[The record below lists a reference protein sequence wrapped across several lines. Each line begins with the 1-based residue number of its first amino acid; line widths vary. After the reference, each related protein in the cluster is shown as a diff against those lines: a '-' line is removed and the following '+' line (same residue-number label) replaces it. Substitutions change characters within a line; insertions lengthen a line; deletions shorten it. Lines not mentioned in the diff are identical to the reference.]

1 MRQQDNMNRSKPTY
15 QELEKII
22 AQLEAEKKAGYG
34 SKDCQEPS
42 PTELLLKEKEEQ
54 FRTIFTSSPQPMA
67 LSEAESGKL
76 IEVNEVFCEKVGASK
91 DQLLGFTTTELG
103 FYSKKDRKVFTD
115 ELLQN
120 GAVDGLEMT
129 FTTPRQENFIA
140 KMFARFIRVNNQQ
153 YVLTIFDDVT
163 KEKKAEQRLRESE
176 EKFRSFVENANDII
190 YQLSP
195 EGIFTYVSPNW
206 ESILGHPVNE
216 VLGQHFS
223 SFVHPDDINVCI
235 DFLQK
240 IITTGLKQRDV
251 EYRVKHQDGRWKWHT
266 SNASPLKNAAG
277 KVIAYIGVA
286 RDITKRK
293 NDEIAL
299 KEANEE
305 YAALNEELKS
315 INERLQTEI
324 QERQKAENRLK
335 NRLRYEHSINTCST
349 VLLNNEPNAADEG
362 LRYVLDSSE
371 ASCIHIFKNYEAEN
385 GDLCIEQIHGV
396 CAGHS
401 LPTKVKLS
409 KEQFSYQKDGLAR
422 WKIALS
428 KHKII
433 SGKVSDLP
441 AEEQRWL
448 KARNIQNVLVIPLW
462 VKNVFYGFIEF
473 DYILAEKT
481 WNENDLA
488 QLRTLAELYGIYFQ
502 NKANEQTIVQHN
514 QKLKALNATK
524 DKLFSIIGHDLK
536 NPISNIQGFS
546 ALIKNNHS
554 SYSEDKIRYFNEMI
568 YQSTEYLSGL
578 LDDLLTWSR
587 TQRRKI
593 PYHPEFVYMHSLVNE
608 TINLLKLSADKKQIR
623 LINQIDKEQ
632 KVYADRPTTT
642 TIIRNLLSNAIKF
655 THPGGKIAVW
665 AEKETENLI
674 TGISDTG
681 VGIEKDKLESIFQ
694 MGDKASATGTS
705 GEQGTGLGLILCKE
719 FIELNKGSI
728 WAESQP
734 GKGSTFYFSLPV
746 KEPGNH
752 LSHSQT

>member
-1 MRQQDNMNRSKPTY
+1 MNPSKPSY
-15 QELEKII
+15 QELEKRI

-34 SKDCQEPS
+34 SNACHESS
-42 PTELLLKEKEEQ
+42 PTEILLKEREEQ
-54 FRTIFTSSPQPMA
+54 FRTIFTRSPQPMA

-76 IEVNEVFCEKVGASK
+76 IEVNEVFCQKAGASS
-91 DQLLGFTTTELG
+91 DLLLGFTTTELG
-103 FYSKKDRKVFTD
+103 FYSKKDRKIFID

-129 FTTPRQENFIA
+129 FTTLKNKIFTA
-140 KMFARFIRVNNQQ
+140 KMFARFIRVNSQQ
-153 YVLTIFDDVT
+153 YVLTIFDDIT
-163 KEKKAEQRLRESE
+163 KEKQAEQKLRENE

-195 EGIFTYVSPNW
+195 EGIFVYVSPNW
-206 ESILGHPVNE
+206 ESILGHPVNK
-216 VLGQHFS
+216 VLGYHIS
-223 SFVHPDDINVCI
+223 SFVHPHDIDVCI

-240 IITTGLKQRDV
+240 IITSGLKQRDV
-251 EYRVKHQDGRWKWHT
+251 EYRVKHQDGSWKWHT

-277 KVIAYIGVA
+277 KVTAYIGVA

-293 NDEIAL
+293 RDEIAL

-335 NRLRYEHSINTCST
+335 NRLKYEHSINTCST
-349 VLLNNEPNAADEG
+349 VLLNNEPNAANEG

-371 ASCIHIFKNYEAEN
+371 ASCIHIFKNYDAEN
-385 GDLCIEQIHGV
+385 GDLGTEQIHGV
-396 CAGHS
+396 CAGHIPS
-401 LPTKVKLS
+401 AKVKLS
-409 KEQFSYQKDGLAR
+409 KKQFSYKKDGLER

-433 SGKVSDLP
+433 SGKVSALP
-441 AEEQRWL
+441 TEEQHWL

-462 VKNVFYGFIEF
+462 VKNSFFGFIEF
-473 DYILAEKT
+473 DYTVADKT

-488 QLRTLAELYGIYFQ
+488 QLHTLAELYGIYFQ
-502 NKANEQTIVQHN
+502 NKANEQTIIKHN
-514 QKLKALNATK
+514 QKLKELNATK

-536 NPISNIQGFS
+536 NPISNIKGFS
-546 ALIKNNHS
+546 ALIEDNYT
-554 SYSEDKIRYFNEMI
+554 SYPEDKIRHFNKMI
-568 YQSTEYLSGL
+568 YQSTENLSGL

-587 TQRRKI
+587 TQRRRI
-593 PYHPEFVYMHSLVNE
+593 PYHPEVIYLHSTVDENF
-608 TINLLKLSADKKQIR
+608 NLLKLSADKKQIR
-623 LINQIDKEQ
+623 LINQVDKKQ

-655 THPGGKIAVW
+655 THSGGKITVW
-665 AEKETENLI
+665 AEKETEKLI

-681 VGIEKDKLESIFQ
+681 MGIEKNKLESIFQ
-694 MGDKASATGTS
+694 MDDKVSATGTS
-705 GEQGTGLGLILCKE
+705 GEQGTGLGLIICKE
-719 FIELNKGSI
+719 FIEINKGAI

-734 GKGSTFYFSLPV
+734 GKGSTFYFSLPAI
-746 KEPGNH
+746 KPGNH
-752 LSHSQT
+752 LAHSQT